1 MQHKFSPI
9 VEMTFKAYVLL
20 SYSMSI
26 ELKILYSDE
35 HLVAVNKPH
44 GMAVHQSRMHP
55 EDEVFALQTLRDQ
68 IGQRVYPAHRLDK
81 KTSGVLLFGLS
92 PEMDSALQ
100 SMFGSQEVKKTYH
113 AIARGHLSDLA
124 GQIDYALTNDR
135 GQTQEAVT
143 DYEVKELFEIPIAIG
158 KHPTSRYSLVELKPQ
173 TGRFHQLRKHLAH
186 IHHPIIG
193 DRPHGCNKQNRYWKH
208 EFQHDTMLLHAKVL
222 GFKHPISNEF
232 ITIEAPYSAEFTRG
246 LEIVRSNPK
255 I

>member
-1 MQHKFSPI
+1 
-9 VEMTFKAYVLL
+9 
-20 SYSMSI
+20 MSI
-26 ELKILYSDE
+26 KLEILYSDE
-35 HLVAVNKPH
+35 HVVAINKPH

-68 IGQRVYPAHRLDK
+68 IGQHVYPAHRLDK

-92 PEMDSALQ
+92 KTMDSALQ
-100 SMFGSQEVKKTYH
+100 SMFGAQEVKKTYH
-113 AIARGHLSDLA
+113 AIVRGYLSDNQ

-143 DYEVKELFEIPIAIG
+143 DYEVLEQFEITHAIG
-158 KHPTSRYSLVELKPQ
+158 KHPTSRYSLLELKPQ
-173 TGRFHQLRKHLAH
+173 TGRFHQLRKHMAH

-222 GFKHPISNEF
+222 CFTHPV
-232 ITIEAPYSAEFTRG
+232 TKKQMVIEAPYSEEFERG
-246 LEIVRSNPK
+246 LEIVSSNPK
-255 I
+255 S